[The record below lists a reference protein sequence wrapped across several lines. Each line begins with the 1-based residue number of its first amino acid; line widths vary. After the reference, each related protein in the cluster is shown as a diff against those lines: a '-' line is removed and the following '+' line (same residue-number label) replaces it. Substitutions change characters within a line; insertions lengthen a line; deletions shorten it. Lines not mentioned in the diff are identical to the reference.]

1 MKHKTRNALFYGI
14 FAIGIV
20 LVLLLEWHKASWF
33 SYEPYGQIHYEILS
47 RLVAGL
53 VCVALL
59 CRFSLSHL
67 FVFKSPIIRPFLMIL
82 PCFAIAINN
91 FPILSVLMGDTI
103 LGTNVAD
110 YIVYALLCLAVGFF
124 EEVAFRGC
132 VFTVALE
139 RMTKITSPT
148 LRVFAACVTSS
159 ALFGLVHL
167 ANLFAGASLG
177 YVLLQVCYSFL
188 IGGMCAIIM
197 VKTANIWYGILLH
210 AIYNFAGGVVP
221 EFGAGQIWT
230 IPTVVLTVV
239 VSLIVAAYV
248 LFLLFRVRE
257 EEMDTLLKGRAHKK
271 QTDIPT

>member
-1 MKHKTRNALFYGI
+1 MKLKIRDILFYGI
-14 FAIGIV
+14 FAIGIA
-20 LVLLLEWHKASWF
+20 LMLLLEWNKASWF
-33 SYEPYGQIHYEILS
+33 SYEPYGQMCYEILS
-47 RLVAGL
+47 RLVASA
-53 VCVALL
+53 VCIALL
-59 CRFSLSHL
+59 CRFSLSRL
-67 FVFKSPIIRPFLMIL
+67 FVFKKPILSPFLVIL

-91 FPILSVLMGDTI
+91 FPILSVLMGDAT
-103 LGTNVAD
+103 LGTQATD
-110 YIVYALLCLAVGFF
+110 YVMYALVCLAVGLF
-124 EEVAFRGC
+124 EELAFRGC

-139 RMTKITSPT
+139 RMIKITSPS

-167 ANLFAGASLG
+167 ANLFAGASVG

-197 VKTANIWYGILLH
+197 VKTANIWYGVALH
-210 AIYNFAGGVVP
+210 TIYNFAGGVVP

-248 LFLLFRVRE
+248 LFLLFRVRKE
-257 EEMDTLLKGRAHKK
+257 EIDALLKGH
-271 QTDIPT
+271 TDIPT